1 MVEIDI
7 LSECKHHNI
16 VGLHEAFFYDNQ
28 LWVMEQKKRGE
39 RGGGQLHT
47 FTCIFIF
54 QIFIEFCPG
63 GALDDIILG
72 KTVAMTAAY
81 GNHFLLI

>member
-1 MVEIDI
+1 MGNGAEK
-7 LSECKHHNI
+7 E
-16 VGLHEAFFYDNQ
+16 
-28 LWVMEQKKRGE
+28 RRE
-39 RGGGQLHT
+39 RGRAITYLYMY
-47 FTCIFIF
+47 FIF

-81 GNHFLLI
+81 GNHFFSFRIGERTY